1 MLHSY
6 RVNMAGDGSVQK
18 FSFQYLSSRTF
29 PSLELKDFQDRLQ
42 KWGMENRIHAQAFCF
57 DQQFKPYVAEKFA
70 LDFFQSDEIMRSVKL
85 AGSAGTISYGLGAR
99 ASAVE
104 IESIPCSTISMTMF
118 DKLSEKGV
126 LQEGGYIR
134 KCLEEYV
141 ENVCLADQL
150 RNVLVNE
157 DYEKYDI
164 YSEEE
169 REEFLFRLFSHLCI
183 GGAVCQYEDMVGP
196 YLTHTKHLYKDLI
209 SVQKEPGSSDLHV
222 VSQIYK
228 IKALDSE
235 QEVFFPDDKDHLNS
249 FAYLVIDP
257 VKRNVI
263 LLHHK
268 FSGGL
273 W

>member
-1 MLHSY
+1 MHCQL
-6 RVNMAGDGSVQK
+6 
-18 FSFQYLSSRTF
+18 
-29 PSLELKDFQDRLQ
+29 
-42 KWGMENRIHAQAFCF
+42 GMENRIHAQAFCF

-85 AGSAGTISYGLGAR
+85 AGSAGTISYGLGAQASAVEIEPILCRTISMTMFTGVGAR